1 MSNAKSNGTSDLNVI
16 GKPFRKVDAR
26 AKCTGQ
32 TKFAD
37 DIFLPRMLVLTNR
50 QNAVRNWKIFA
61 GDNCDD
67 PGKRQSFRQVNAP
80 D

>member
-1 MSNAKSNGTSDLNVI
+1 MQRFVLDLDQIHRVESDV
-16 GKPFRKVDAR
+16 FVDGR
-26 AKCTGQ
+26 NRGDRI
-32 TKFAD
+32 AD
-37 DIFLPRMLVLTNR
+37 EANLVYTERVLVLANR
-50 QNAVRNWKIFA
+50 QNAVRNWQIFA

>member
-37 DIFLPRMLVLTNR
+37 DLF
-50 QNAVRNWKIFA
+50 
-61 GDNCDD
+61 DNKKSSIDEIESDGSGSAFEETESVNEDNFDD
-67 PGKRQSFRQVNAP
+67 LSEK
-80 D
+80 